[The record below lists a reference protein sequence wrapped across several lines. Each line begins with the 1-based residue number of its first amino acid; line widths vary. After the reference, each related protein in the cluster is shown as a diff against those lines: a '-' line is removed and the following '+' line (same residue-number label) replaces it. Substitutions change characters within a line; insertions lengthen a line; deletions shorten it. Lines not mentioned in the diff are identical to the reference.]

1 LEKLILA
8 RLQRL
13 KISPEQCSDDL
24 VHLTAEQQH
33 YLSRVLRLNVGD
45 RFIALLHSNWWLAE
59 LQPNQTARLLE
70 TLEIQTELQ
79 QPIVLCAALM
89 KGQGFEEVVRA
100 ATELGASQIVPLL
113 SHRTVVN
120 PSDQKLE
127 RWRRIAAE
135 AAEQCCRQVVPQV
148 LAPMPFEAAIVPSS
162 PLLASDN
169 ASAPFSRFLCVTH
182 SDAPNL
188 LDALASLPKLGILI
202 MIGPEGGWTSTEQDL
217 AIAQG
222 FMPVSLGQRVLRSI
236 TASIA
241 VVSVLSVY
249 LSASEIGDRA
259 SQTS

>member
-1 LEKLILA
+1 MT

-13 KISPEQCSDDL
+13 KISPEQCSDNVAL
-24 VHLTAEQQH
+24 LTAEQQH

-45 RFIALLHSNWWLAE
+45 RFIALLHSHWWLAE
-59 LQPNQTARLLE
+59 LQQNQTARLLDP
-70 TLEIQTELQ
+70 LEVQSELQ
-79 QPIVLCAALM
+79 QPIILCAALM

-113 SHRTVVN
+113 SNRTVVN
-120 PSDQKLE
+120 PSDQKQE

-135 AAEQCCRQVVPQV
+135 ATEQCCRQVVPQV
-148 LAPMPFEAAIVPSS
+148 LAPISFEAALLLSL
-162 PLLASDN
+162 PLPGSDGR
-169 ASAPFSRFLCVTH
+169 STPLSRLICVTH
-182 SDAPNL
+182 REAPNL
-188 LDALASLPKLGILI
+188 LNTLASLPKLGILI
-202 MIGPEGGWTSTEQDL
+202 MIGPEGGWTPTEQDL

-249 LSASEIGDRA
+249 LSASE
-259 SQTS
+259 TSDEAP